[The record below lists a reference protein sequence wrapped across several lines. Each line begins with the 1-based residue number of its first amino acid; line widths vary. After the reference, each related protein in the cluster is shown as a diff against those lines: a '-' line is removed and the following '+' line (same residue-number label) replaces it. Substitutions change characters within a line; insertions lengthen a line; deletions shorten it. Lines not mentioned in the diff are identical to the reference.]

1 MVTGDQMLTA
11 ASIAHQ
17 IGIIKDIN
25 QVPILIKEKNKL
37 KTLEDAEKQSNVN
50 YYKLDYSY

>member
-17 IGIIKDIN
+17 IGIIKDIS
-25 QVPILIKEKNKL
+25 QVPILIKDKYKL
-37 KTLEDAEKQSNVN
+37 KTLEDAEKQSNVIIYI
-50 YYKLDYSY
+50 YY